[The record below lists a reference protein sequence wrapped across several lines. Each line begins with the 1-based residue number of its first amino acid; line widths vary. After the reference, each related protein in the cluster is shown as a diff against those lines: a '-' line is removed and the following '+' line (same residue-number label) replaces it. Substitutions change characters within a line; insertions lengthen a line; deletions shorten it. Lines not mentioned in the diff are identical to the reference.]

1 MSVSAE
7 EEKRLVVLFC
17 DDDSR
22 ATETKTFLEGF
33 GYQVFRSA
41 AADGV
46 AGGVFMLKPVALLV
60 DVEQPE
66 AIGKNLETLQRLKN
80 DGRLKAP
87 VAFIGNGSDFT
98 LRLKTVRV
106 DCAAFLERPA
116 SPMKIVDTI
125 DVLTRNHDADPY
137 RVLVVDDQKSIS
149 DHFAAI
155 LRNAG
160 FAVKTLSNAMKITQ
174 YLDRFAPELILLD
187 LHMPDCDGQELA
199 ALIRQNPAFNGV
211 PIVFLSSESDVER
224 QITAMGSGADDFLT
238 KNIDPEH
245 LVKRTRIR
253 ASRFRALQDMIKKD
267 GLTGL
272 FNHTTTKEQLAVDVA
287 EANASGTPLSLAM
300 IDIDH
305 FKKVNDTH
313 GHLVGDLVIK
323 SLAGHL
329 KLNMPERTHVG
340 RVGGEEFAVIMPGV
354 SAKGTASI
362 MDGVREKYAQTVHR
376 TPDNVEFS
384 VTLSCGVA
392 ELKKGMPPTDF
403 NDLADKALYEAKH
416 GGRNRVVIAGE

>member
-155 LRNAG
+155 LRN
-160 FAVKTLSNAMKITQ
+160 
-174 YLDRFAPELILLD
+174 
-187 LHMPDCDGQELA
+187 
-199 ALIRQNPAFNGV
+199 
-211 PIVFLSSESDVER
+211 
-224 QITAMGSGADDFLT
+224 
-238 KNIDPEH
+238 
-245 LVKRTRIR
+245 
-253 ASRFRALQDMIKKD
+253 
-267 GLTGL
+267 
-272 FNHTTTKEQLAVDVA
+272 
-287 EANASGTPLSLAM
+287 
-300 IDIDH
+300 
-305 FKKVNDTH
+305 
-313 GHLVGDLVIK
+313 
-323 SLAGHL
+323 
-329 KLNMPERTHVG
+329 
-340 RVGGEEFAVIMPGV
+340 
-354 SAKGTASI
+354 
-362 MDGVREKYAQTVHR
+362 
-376 TPDNVEFS
+376 
-384 VTLSCGVA
+384 VTSPS
-392 ELKKGMPPTDF
+392 KP
-403 NDLADKALYEAKH
+403 
-416 GGRNRVVIAGE
+416 